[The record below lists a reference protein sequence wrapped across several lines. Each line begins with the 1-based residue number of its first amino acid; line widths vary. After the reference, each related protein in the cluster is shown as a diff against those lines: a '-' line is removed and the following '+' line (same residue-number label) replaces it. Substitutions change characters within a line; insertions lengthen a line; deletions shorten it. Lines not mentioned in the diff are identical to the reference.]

1 MEEKLRQLMEKDEE
15 LLWIGRPEAF
25 DTMDQSNKRPIIVGE
40 IVKAVAFAALIIAY
54 LIAAK
59 HAGRVLP
66 GVVIVL
72 LIVAAYAL
80 ASPFMT
86 ARALRN
92 KAVYA
97 LTNRRLYRVGTTGEG
112 YVDYDV
118 IKTAAI
124 RTDADGHQTL
134 LCGPDALKTKPWRWR
149 DLSTGS
155 AALDMDTREC
165 DRYVFYALPRDEK
178 LMALL
183 KEKLP
188 L

>member
-1 MEEKLRQLMEKDEE
+1 MEDKLSQLMESNEE
-15 LLWIGRPEAF
+15 LLWTGRPEAF
-25 DTMDQSNKRPIIVGE
+25 ETMDKSNKRPIIIGE
-40 IVKAVAFAALIIAY
+40 IIKAVAFAALIIAY
-54 LIAAK
+54 LIAGK
-59 HAGRVLP
+59 RSGGVMP
-66 GVVIVL
+66 GLVVVL
-72 LIVAAYAL
+72 LVVAVYAL
-80 ASPFMT
+80 ASPFLT

-118 IKTAAI
+118 IKVAAI

-134 LCGPDALKTKPWRWR
+134 LCGPDALKTRPGRWR
-149 DLSTGS
+149 DRSTGS

-165 DRYVFYALPRDEK
+165 DRYVFYALPKDEK